1 MKSMP
6 DLLRFAR
13 LALLLM
19 LVPNIRS
26 CDDASGM
33 SQTSGF
39 PLPYASHSNGGL
51 SFAGMD
57 WAMLAVDV
65 LFFVLL
71 ALLLMK
77 RFPDWLTRLASLR
90 VFLVAAF
97 YAVFNLLFGWVVFFA
112 LLLPAVGLNA
122 LVPIYLGA
130 YMDIASRLVLIG
142 VVALAMLVLTH
153 SHTQPTGTGNG

>member
-1 MKSMP
+1 MNALP

-19 LVPNIRS
+19 LAPNIRS
-26 CDDASGM
+26 CDDANGM
-33 SQTSGF
+33 SRTSGF
-39 PLPYASHSNGGL
+39 PLPYASHRNGGL

-65 LFFVLL
+65 LFFALL

-77 RFPDWLTRLASLR
+77 RFPDWLARLASLR

-97 YAVFNLLFGWVVFFA
+97 YAVFNLLFGWTVFFV

-122 LVPIYLGA
+122 LVPIDLGA
-130 YMDIASRLVLIG
+130 YMDTASRLMLVG
-142 VVALAMLVLTH
+142 VVALAMLVLTRRKPDAPH
-153 SHTQPTGTGNG
+153 GSAG